1 MLRRIFGVNRK
12 DRIMNFYVYKQLG
25 VAIIEYNEIV

>member
-1 MLRRIFGVNRK
+1 MLRWIFGVSRK

-25 VAIIEYNEIV
+25 IAIIEYNEIV